1 MLVVEEML
9 SVELRQLYIIMT
21 DSIRITYFILYQISK
36 KDHNMSIVQFE

>member
-21 DSIRITYFILYQISK
+21 DNIRITYFILYQISK
-36 KDHNMSIVQFE
+36 KEYNMSIV